1 MLHVAPS
8 LLAADPL
15 RFAAALR
22 DVDAAGATWV
32 HVDVMDGAFVPNLSF
47 GPAHVAAFREAT
59 DATLDVHLMVADPAA
74 WVDPFAD
81 AGADLLTVHVE
92 VDPHLHRTLS
102 RIRERGVR
110 TGVALNPLTP
120 LETIRDALPL
130 VDLVLVMSVNPGF
143 GGQRWIPASEARIR
157 RVRAWRDADAPR
169 ALIQVDGGIDA
180 TTAGPA
186 ARAGADVLVAG
197 SALFAGEGTFAERH
211 AHLCEAA
218 REGRDAPVT
227 ERTTDGPAG

>member
-15 RFAAALR
+15 AYGATLR
-22 DVDAAGATWV
+22 EIDAAGAPWV
-32 HVDVMDGAFVPNLSF
+32 HVDVMDGHFVPNLTF
-47 GPAHVAAFREAT
+47 GPAHVAAFRDAT
-59 DATLDVHLMVADPAA
+59 DATIDVHLMVRDPAA

-81 AGADLLTVHVE
+81 AGADLITVHVE

-120 LETIRDALPL
+120 LETVRDAIAY

-143 GGQRWIPASEARIR
+143 GGQRWIPASEDRLR
-157 RVRAWRDADAPR
+157 RLRTLRDAHAPR
-169 ALIQVDGGIDA
+169 AMIQVDGGIDLD
-180 TTAGPA
+180 TVGPA
-186 ARAGADVLVAG
+186 AHAGADVLVAG
-197 SALFAGEGTFAERH
+197 SALFAGDAPFARRY
-211 AHLCEAA
+211 AQL
-218 REGRDAPVT
+218 RDAALQGRGSPPG
-227 ERTTDGPAG
+227 D